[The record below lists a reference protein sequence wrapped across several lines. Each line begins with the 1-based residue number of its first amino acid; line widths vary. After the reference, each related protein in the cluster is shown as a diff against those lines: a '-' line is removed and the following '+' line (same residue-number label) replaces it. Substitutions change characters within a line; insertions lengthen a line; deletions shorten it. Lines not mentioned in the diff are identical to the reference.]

1 MSGQENQVLELL
13 AKNVEAST
21 TNGLFLM
28 NGNTMEKNGH
38 VKRKMFSITASDCRW
53 DVFRGSG
60 DGGQKKQKTSSGVRC
75 VHEPSGAEG
84 KATDSREQSQ
94 NRKTAFERMVATEEF
109 QGWLKLKIE
118 AGLGH
123 VEIEE
128 QSAQGNPI
136 VRKLGMDEV

>member
-1 MSGQENQVLELL
+1 M
-13 AKNVEAST
+13 T
-21 TNGLFLM
+21 TTMCTTGNGVSM
-28 NGNTMEKNGH
+28 TSK
-38 VKRKMFSITASDCRW
+38 KTKMFSLTAADCRW

-84 KATDSREQSQ
+84 KATDSRMQSV
-94 NRKTAFERMVATEEF
+94 NRKTAFERMVATPEF
-109 QGWLKLKIE
+109 QSWLTLKIE

-128 QSAQGNPI
+128 TSPQGNK
-136 VRKLGMDEV
+136 VTRKLGVEEV

>member
-1 MSGQENQVLELL
+1 M
-13 AKNVEAST
+13 KNRT
-21 TNGLFLM
+21 
-28 NGNTMEKNGH
+28 
-38 VKRKMFSITASDCRW
+38 KMFSVTAADCRF

-84 KATDSREQSQ
+84 KATDSRMQSQ
-94 NRKTAFERMVATEEF
+94 NRKTAFERMAATVEF
-109 QGWLKLKIE
+109 QSWLKLKIE

-128 QSAQGNPI
+128 ASEGGNKYT
-136 VRKLGMDEV
+136 RKLGMEEV